1 MYKYAFRCKF
11 QTLIK
16 HYYTCEKNG
25 FLIFYV
31 LKQAGG
37 ALYVNAYMSHSVPIY
52 LKDIN
57 PASLRYNI
65 FYSKVPTKYRQQQK
79 VSKVYFYQ
87 LPDRK
92 KLPIMTEK
100 KLQHLFFVRV
110 LPVIENKFL
119 YT

>member
-1 MYKYAFRCKF
+1 MYKYAFRYKF

-16 HYYTCEKNG
+16 HYYTCEKNK
-25 FLIFYV
+25 FLIIFHV
-31 LKQAGG
+31 LKQTGDAI
-37 ALYVNAYMSHSVPIY
+37 YVQNAYMSHSVPIY

-92 KLPIMTEK
+92 KTAYHDRK
-100 KLQHLFFVRV
+100 KAAASV
-110 LPVIENKFL
+110 LCESFTCYRK
-119 YT
+119 

>member
-1 MYKYAFRCKF
+1 
-11 QTLIK
+11 
-16 HYYTCEKNG
+16 
-25 FLIFYV
+25 
-31 LKQAGG
+31 
-37 ALYVNAYMSHSVPIY
+37 MSHSVPIY